1 MQSLRD
7 KLLKAGVVSE
17 EDAKRAAEA
26 KAKEAERPRRDAGQ
40 PERSRARGDRP
51 LVAPRSAQPERSR
64 GPAPRREYESPLP
77 KFDPIPGTAAASREL
92 ARKQL
97 ELDRKIRDLVASA
110 EVPVEIGATVF
121 YFMTR
126 KNKLRRMTLTE
137 AQAALLR
144 EGKLAVVERPEPAQ
158 IEHSLVPPEAAEA
171 VLKLS
176 ERAVRF
182 LNKPGAQVGFL
193 SDEEIHR
200 RAAEAEAPEA
210 PPAETAPATSAEA
223 PKGDG
228 PMITIRRAPL
238 AAAAPPAERPVGA
251 GEGQGE
257 GRS

>member
-17 EDAKRAAEA
+17 EDAKRVAEA
-26 KAKEAERPRRDAGQ
+26 KAKEAEQPRAVADRPRSGA
-40 PERSRARGDRP
+40 
-51 LVAPRSAQPERSR
+51 PERSR
-64 GPAPRREYESPLP
+64 GREDRPRAAAPERRPPPKREYESPLP
-77 KFDPIPGTAAASREL
+77 KFEPLPGTAAASREL

-137 AQAALLR
+137 AQATLLR

-171 VLKLS
+171 VMKLS

-182 LNKPGAQVGFL
+182 LNKEGAQVGFL

-200 RAAEAEAPEA
+200 RAAEAETPEA
-210 PPAETAPATSAEA
+210 PARAPAPGAEPAATEA
-223 PKGDG
+223 PQTDG

-238 AAAAPPAERPVGA
+238 GN
-251 GEGQGE
+251 G
-257 GRS
+257 S